1 MCKGWTELDWAPTE
15 MEHTRQPQGE
25 EWRPQ
30 SRAAGEAG
38 AGRAGSM
45 APAASV

>member
-25 EWRPQ
+25 E
-30 SRAAGEAG
+30 
-38 AGRAGSM
+38 GRGGLGLLFR
-45 APAASV
+45 